1 MIGLALNAPAWLDIF
16 IVAINGAM
24 VAGAVW
30 NLLNA
35 D

>member
-1 MIGLALNAPAWLDIF
+1 MSGLLLDIF
-16 IVAINGAM
+16 IVAINCAM

>member
-1 MIGLALNAPAWLDIF
+1 MSGLLLDIA
-16 IVAINGAM
+16 IVIINAGL

>member
-1 MIGLALNAPAWLDIF
+1 MSGLLLDLAPWI
-16 IVAINGAM
+16 INGAL